1 MANNVPPR
9 LLVLHKLTELL
20 EGINPLNGY
29 AYNLTE
35 SVFRGRA
42 LFGEEAPDTWLNII
56 ESPRP
61 DYGLFVGDDQGRS
74 EGWVLLLQGYTKLP
88 DNKHPLDELYY
99 LAAEVENRLAAIVA
113 TKADG
118 SGRPAF
124 PDLYYL
130 GRDASGRTLITGI
143 EIGPPVVRP
152 ASEPSNKASFYLA
165 LRVGVAEV
173 WG

>member
-1 MANNVPPR
+1 MANKVPHR
-9 LLVLHKLTELL
+9 LLVLQKLTQLL

-29 AYNLTE
+29 VYNLSE

-61 DYGLFVGDDQGRS
+61 DYGLFVGEDQGRN

-88 DNKHPLDELYY
+88 DNKYPLDELYY
-99 LAAEVENRLAAIVA
+99 MAAEVENRLAAIVA
-113 TKADG
+113 TKSDG
-118 SGRPAF
+118 SGRAAF
-124 PDLYYL
+124 PEFFML
-130 GRDASGRTLITGI
+130 GRDASDTPIITGI

-152 ASEPSNKASFYLA
+152 APEPSSKASFYLA
-165 LRVGVAEV
+165 LRVGMAAV